1 MNTSSIQFGRWYRTL
16 CLKVIFMGYI
26 LVAGIGVSGA
36 TTNTTSAARAQ
47 SLSELRISDNV
58 TLPLPP
64 GQWQLVQ
71 KEDIKLCNHIFQ
83 RQCRQFADGR
93 AFVLVNKDSNN
104 PVAGLVFRHSYRSVP
119 QQWGNHWCYGRSAPL
134 GDQFDT
140 LPSQRDN
147 ICTDALN
154 TSGLNSDT
162 TWTVI
167 EEGLSQI
174 SDDINSLQLL
184 DTLVHR
190 LNSRYF
196 RVQVFLRR
204 RTVDLSG
211 VLHDDLIKGWNRAY
225 MSAVAESLLNN
236 RRVRSMS
243 DFALKYAPVNKEDF
257 EFEGAVGSAS
267 GPKDS
272 PEERKIKEL
281 KATIEIIR
289 DIQGDQ
295 SDLYKQLSAELNAA
309 ESNLAPNG
317 GTDTGSAREEKA
329 QIDEAER
336 IEQAQELTEQR
347 EKEEQVRLAQLAKEA
362 EETKQREETAR
373 SEEATRIE
381 QAQKLAQQREKEEQV
396 RLAQLAKEA
405 EETKQREQRAKVAA
419 IEIAKRQEKL
429 EKVQSIEEQL
439 RRLQIA
445 LAALKSQQ
453 TDSTIN
459 AVSRPLNAQ
468 SRHALVIGNADYKRV
483 GTLSNSVKDA
493 EAFADVLKDLGFTVY
508 LHRDLSSLQFKQAVS
523 DFKNQI
529 PNGAEIVFYYAGH
542 GVQFGV
548 ENYLLPVDVA
558 AENVQ
563 TVTDYSM
570 GLPQIL
576 QSLGEK
582 NLKFTLAV
590 VDACRDNPF
599 RAVGEQHATRGVKVT
614 KEQEQVISARG
625 IVPTNTA
632 AVGQMVIYSAS
643 AGQQALDNLGPN
655 DPNPNGLFT
664 RVFLRQMREPGV
676 TIDRIVRQVK
686 KEVVR
691 LARTVNHDQVPAL
704 YDQTVGEFYFSQE

>member
-1 MNTSSIQFGRWYRTL
+1 
-16 CLKVIFMGYI
+16 
-26 LVAGIGVSGA
+26 
-36 TTNTTSAARAQ
+36 
-47 SLSELRISDNV
+47 
-58 TLPLPP
+58 
-64 GQWQLVQ
+64 
-71 KEDIKLCNHIFQ
+71 
-83 RQCRQFADGR
+83 
-93 AFVLVNKDSNN
+93 
-104 PVAGLVFRHSYRSVP
+104 
-119 QQWGNHWCYGRSAPL
+119 
-134 GDQFDT
+134 
-140 LPSQRDN
+140 
-147 ICTDALN
+147 
-154 TSGLNSDT
+154 
-162 TWTVI
+162 
-167 EEGLSQI
+167 
-174 SDDINSLQLL
+174 
-184 DTLVHR
+184 
-190 LNSRYF
+190 
-196 RVQVFLRR
+196 
-204 RTVDLSG
+204 
-211 VLHDDLIKGWNRAY
+211 
-225 MSAVAESLLNN
+225 
-236 RRVRSMS
+236 MS

-267 GPKDS
+267 APKDS

-347 EKEEQVRLAQLAKEA
+347 EKKEQLRLAQLAKEA

>member
-16 CLKVIFMGYI
+16 CLQVIFMGYI

-47 SLSELRISDNV
+47 SLSELRISDDV

-83 RQCRQFADGR
+83 HQCRQFADGR

-104 PVAGLVFRHSYRSVP
+104 PVAGLVFRHSYRSAP

-147 ICTDALN
+147 ICTDALI

-347 EKEEQVRLAQLAKEA
+347 EKKEQLRLAQLAKEA

-381 QAQKLAQQREKEEQV
+381 QAQKLAQQREKEEQA

>member
-16 CLKVIFMGYI
+16 CLQVIFMGYI

-47 SLSELRISDNV
+47 SLSEVRISDDV

-104 PVAGLVFRHSYRSVP
+104 PVAGLVFRHSYRSAP

-147 ICTDALN
+147 ICTDALI

-347 EKEEQVRLAQLAKEA
+347 EKKEQLRLAQLAKEA

-381 QAQKLAQQREKEEQV
+381 QAQKLAQQREKEEQA

-643 AGQQALDNLGPN
+643 AGQQALDSLGPD
-655 DPNPNGLFT
+655 DPDPNGLFT
-664 RVFLRQMREPGV
+664 RIFLKEMRQPGR